1 MAEGAKHFSDMLT
14 VNTTLTSVKYAAVCP
29 NVLVFV
35 HKRLVADV
43 LLVLPLFAALGATS
57 LVLRELAT
65 FLVRSRSIQHSR
77 SSSVRPT
84 AKCACFL
91 YKSSNT

>member
-43 LLVLPLFAALGATS
+43 LLVLPLFAA
-57 LVLRELAT
+57 
-65 FLVRSRSIQHSR
+65 
-77 SSSVRPT
+77 
-84 AKCACFL
+84 
-91 YKSSNT
+91 